1 MNLPGSPSMKFGK
14 HPLPLLVSGTLSE
27 ITNPFPSFGEQVQTR
42 RKPAPVGLS
51 ETPIQMVK
59 KKKPVD
65 LFKNRQPAPG
75 TKPRYGMPG
84 MGGAF

>member
-1 MNLPGSPSMKFGK
+1 MSLPGSPSMVTRKQ
-14 HPLPLLVSGTLSE
+14 PPPLLVSGTLSE

-42 RKPAPVGLS
+42 RKPEPVGLIQS
-51 ETPIQMVK
+51 PLQMVNLK
-59 KKKPVD
+59 IPVS